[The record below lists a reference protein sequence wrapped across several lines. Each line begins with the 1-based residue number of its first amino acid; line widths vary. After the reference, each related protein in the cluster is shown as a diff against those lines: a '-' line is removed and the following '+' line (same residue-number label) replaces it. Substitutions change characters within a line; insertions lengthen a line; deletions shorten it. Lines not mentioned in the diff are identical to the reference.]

1 MTAGESLLPEAALEK
16 APGPPGGGLV
26 AGRLR
31 AAMVPAVC
39 ALGAIAGFACYL
51 RLARTRAVNSD
62 GAGNALQAWD
72 MLHGNLLLHGWSLSD
87 VSFYTTELPEYM
99 AVELVRGLHADVVHA
114 AAAITYTLA
123 MLLAAL
129 LAKGASTGRQG
140 MARVLIAVG
149 IMLAPQLASGVNILI
164 SSPDHIGT
172 SVPVMVVW
180 LILDRTR
187 PRWFIPVIAGVF
199 LGWAQT
205 ADMLVLY
212 IGVLPLAGVCAMRVV
227 LAVARDRKP
236 LASQWYELALGAAVL
251 AGAAAAILAL
261 HVIHASGGLYMP
273 APAVQFVQSGHA
285 LARNLG
291 ITAQGL
297 LLLGGAD
304 FLGLHPS
311 AATGFIVLHVVGVFL
326 AAWATCLAAV
336 RFLRDRDLVAQ
347 LLVAGI
353 AVNLAVYV
361 VSTKANTVTQ
371 TREIAA
377 VLPFSAALAGRLL
390 GGRLLSGRLLAGLR
404 PAATLVPLLLVL
416 AGYLAGLGYELS
428 QPPVPAQ
435 NQQLTSWLAARH
447 LHTGLS
453 SYWESNVVTLTSGD
467 QVQIRTVSVQRG
479 RLIASRLESNAR
491 WYDPRRATAN
501 FVVLF
506 PGVPGYGGFT
516 NERAVLATFGRPAR
530 TYHLGSYTVLT
541 WDRNLLSEL
550 R

>member
-1 MTAGESLLPEAALEK
+1 MTAGESLLPEAAREK
-16 APGPPGGGLV
+16 PSSPAGPGLV

-31 AAMVPAVC
+31 AARVPAVC
-39 ALGAIAGFACYL
+39 ALGLIAGFACYL
-51 RLARTRAVNSD
+51 RLARTWAVNSD

-99 AVELVRGLHADVVHA
+99 AVELVRGLHADVVHVA
-114 AAAITYTLA
+114 AAVTYTLA

-129 LAKGASTGRQG
+129 LAKGASTGRQ
-140 MARVLIAVG
+140 ALVRVLIAVG

-212 IGVLPLAGVCAMRVV
+212 IGVLPLAGVCAIRAV
-227 LAVARDRKP
+227 LAVARERKP
-236 LASQWYELALGAAVL
+236 VASQWYELALGAAAL
-251 AGAAAAILAL
+251 AGAAVAILAL
-261 HVIHASGGLYMP
+261 HVIHASGGFYMP
-273 APAVQFVQSGHA
+273 APAVQFVESGHA

-291 ITAQGL
+291 VTAQGL

-304 FLGLHPS
+304 FLGLHPA

-336 RFLRDRDLVAQ
+336 RFLRDRDLAAQ

-361 VSTKANTVTQ
+361 FSTKANTVTQ

-390 GGRLLSGRLLAGLR
+390 GGRLLGGLR

-453 SYWESNVVTLTSGD
+453 FYWESNVVTLTSGD
-467 QVQIRTVSVQRG
+467 QVQIRIVSVQRG
-479 RLIASRLESNAR
+479 RLIASHLESNAL

-530 TYHLGSYTVLT
+530 TYHVGSYTVLT